1 MLILFLGYRQ
11 VTININKQ
19 EQFTPPYGREPSEQ
33 LALMLNILPVFRKR
47 EQEQKAH
54 VSEKYERN
62 LRRTIL
68 LG

>member
-19 EQFTPPYGREPSEQ
+19 EQFTPNGREPSEL

-47 EQEQKAH
+47 ETRAE
-54 VSEKYERN
+54 SSS
-62 LRRTIL
+62 I
-68 LG
+68 